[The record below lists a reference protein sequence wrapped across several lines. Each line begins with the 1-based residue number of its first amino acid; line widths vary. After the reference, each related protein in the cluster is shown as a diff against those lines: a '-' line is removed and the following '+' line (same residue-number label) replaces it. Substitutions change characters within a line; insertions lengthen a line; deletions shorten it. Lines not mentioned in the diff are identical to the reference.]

1 MRQQSDF
8 EKITMAVDPVVLKH
22 TRINMMDFGSGPVNI
37 KVSKS
42 QTCHDISPTSGV
54 FFSGSHEEFDS
65 ISIGNT
71 TTATLPKSV
80 ENENN
85 KIDEKGKAQLPLYR
99 TRN

>member
-1 MRQQSDF
+1 M
-8 EKITMAVDPVVLKH
+8 TVDPVVVKQ
-22 TRINMMDFGSGPVNI
+22 TRINMMDFGSGPVNL

-42 QTCHDISPTSGV
+42 QTCPDISPTSRV
-54 FFSGSHEEFDS
+54 FFSGSHEKFDS
-65 ISIGNT
+65 ISIGST
-71 TTATLPKSV
+71 KTATLPKNV

>member
-1 MRQQSDF
+1 M
-8 EKITMAVDPVVLKH
+8 TVDPVVVKQ
-22 TRINMMDFGSGPVNI
+22 TRINMMDFGSGPVNL